1 MEIMEKI
8 AEALNRIWPD
18 IEVYFD
24 DMPQDAESPCF
35 ILQFVSKRDMKIAG
49 VKCNKVYSVD
59 IVYNTENESD
69 IFNCID
75 NLEKKL
81 SKELKYISYEI
92 EIIDKEGHFT
102 IELLGENSKIKEP
115 YQADGFYKILAETI
129 EKLSNKK
136 CYFMSADLDNVNFEK
151 GFYILKPTSLESTT
165 ISLNHKKEYEQDIEL
180 VYLENSSKNIM
191 SVLRENEI
199 FTEKLVADLEFRKHY
214 INLDYSIQFENDEE
228 EKYYSDVASFITTL
242 TIKRRG

>member
-1 MEIMEKI
+1 MEIMERI
-8 AEALNRIWPD
+8 ASALNKMYPD

-35 ILQFVSKRDMKIAG
+35 MLQFVSKRDMKIAG

-59 IVYNTENESD
+59 IVYNAENDSD

-115 YQADGFYKILAETI
+115 YQADGFYKVLAETI

-136 CYFMSADLDNVNFEK
+136 CYFVSVDLDNVNFEQ
-151 GFYILKPTSLESTT
+151 GFYILKPISLESTT
-165 ISLNHKKEYEQDIEL
+165 ISLNHKKEYELEIEL
-180 VYLENSSKNIM
+180 VYLENSNKNIM
-191 SVLRENEI
+191 SILRENEI
-199 FTEKLVADLEFRKHY
+199 FMEKLAADLEFRKHY
-214 INLDYSIQFENDEE
+214 MNLDYLINSEEDEE
-228 EKYYSDVASFITTL
+228 EKYFTDVVNFITTL
-242 TIKRRG
+242 TIKRR